1 MNSLC
6 HEPQAVRYPPEGS
19 GRAHRSKQGKV
30 GMRKG
35 FFLVLGGLM
44 VAATL
49 ADSGAARAAGAAGA
63 WAAPAACGAEPAAPS
78 VDVSSVEHYNASV
91 DKVTAYEKAARAYN
105 TCVARS
111 ANKEETAISNEAREK
126 IAHIHEGSATVQ
138 KRIAA
143 NFVHLTASLKA
154 ASAKFGGGAH

>member
-1 MNSLC
+1 
-6 HEPQAVRYPPEGS
+6 
-19 GRAHRSKQGKV
+19 
-30 GMRKG
+30 MRKG
-35 FFLVLGGLM
+35 FFLVLGGL
-44 VAATL
+44 L
-49 ADSGAARAAGAAGA
+49 AGAALAESGSAHAASAGGWGA
-63 WAAPAACGAEPAAPS
+63 PACGAEPAAPS

-105 TCVARS
+105 TCVART

-126 IAHIHEGSATVQ
+126 IAHIHEGSSAVQ
-138 KRIAA
+138 KRIAG